1 MLGRN
6 KKGVR
11 LVPVLDRLSTARR
24 ADGSLGQQGSATF
37 DDNGTRGNASLDQS
51 APGNPHAAGAFEI
64 SRSLPMNRKVTG
76 FYRAGEL
83 QASVLFNDYECRIHL
98 AAQSL

>member
-1 MLGRN
+1 MLGGN
-6 KKGVR
+6 KEGVR
-11 LVPVLDRLSTARR
+11 FVLVLDRPSTAGR
-24 ADGSLGQQGSATF
+24 ADGSFGQQGSATL
-37 DDNGTRGNASLDQS
+37 DDNGTRGNASFDQS
-51 APGNPHAAGAFEI
+51 TPGNPHAAGAFEI
-64 SRSLPMNRKVTG
+64 SRGLTMNRKVTG

>member
-1 MLGRN
+1 MPGGI
-6 KKGVR
+6 KAGVEFV
-11 LVPVLDRLSTARR
+11 LVLDRPSTARR
-24 ADGSLGQQGSATF
+24 ADESLGQQGSATF
-37 DDNGTRGNASLDQS
+37 DDNGTRGNAPFEQS
-51 APGNPHAAGAFEI
+51 TPGNPHAAGAFEI